1 MRSAASWGTPVK
13 HKMSPEEY
21 AERSAFVD
29 AMKTMNK
36 SEFVEIA
43 RILRRFNVA
52 ISENRS
58 GLFFDIREIPQEAF
72 EAMLEF
78 RQFVA
83 NNNAVLSQERAT
95 MT

>member
-1 MRSAASWGTPVK
+1 VK

-21 AERSAFVD
+21 AERSAFVE
-29 AMKTMNK
+29 AMRTMNK

-58 GLFFDIREIPQEAF
+58 GLFFDMREVPQEAF
-72 EAMLEF
+72 EALLAF
-78 RQFVA
+78 REFVA
-83 NNNAVLSQERAT
+83 NNNAVLAQERVTTA
-95 MT
+95 